1 MKQKIC
7 ISIDLV
13 CELQQATYL
22 VNQILQVANIESIDS
37 LYMRDEQYNTYVN
50 ISTMNRLRDELDP
63 KPKIEIEYDE
73 SPKEKESLVLS
84 MLESAK
90 EQKTIDEGSF

>member
-1 MKQKIC
+1 
-7 ISIDLV
+7 
-13 CELQQATYL
+13 
-22 VNQILQVANIESIDS
+22 
-37 LYMRDEQYNTYVN
+37 
-50 ISTMNRLRDELDP
+50 LRDELDP